1 MVVSGDKTGN
11 KHKSTHTHTHT
22 HTHEQASGANAGWL
36 MKLSAK
42 DFSRFFVVVVL
53 FR

>member
-1 MVVSGDKTGN
+1 MTRQATNTKA
-11 KHKSTHTHTHT
+11 HTHTHT